1 MENQLLKGAKDFF
14 DEEAVAQIGQVLN
27 QDKEGVKQGLNV
39 TIPALFL
46 GLSQHSD
53 SGSGI
58 SVILERAKQ
67 HFANFDFHELLGS
80 VTKADEPAG
89 DPAVKGE
96 NAQGLLGS
104 IFGGG
109 LDTVLSTVA
118 GYLGYDGSSIGKLMN
133 FSLPAIFSSLTNKGQ
148 NWDFD
153 RIGHVLEENKT
164 AFAAAVP
171 AGLGLGAFGKL
182 FDGAHF
188 SAPAESAT
196 EHAIPAD
203 VTKEVDSHKSISINP
218 ANELEAHKEPLSL
231 PRAEESRAAIAGT
244 GSGSGSG
251 GGWWKIL
258 IALVVLAAL
267 WFLFGKGCSGSKQ
280 DGATDTSVNKTKVE
294 SDTMKTG
301 SSMVEREQT
310 EVILPNGVK
319 LAAFK
324 GGIEDHLVQFL
335 KSDYKSMGEDSLKN
349 TWFDFDNLNFK
360 TGTAEVLPESQVQLS
375 NLAAILKAF
384 PAANIKIGGYTDKTG
399 NEDFNKKLSLERA
412 TAVKDYLSKEQLSK
426 QVIGAEGYGSQFAKY
441 KADAPESDRIM
452 DRHVSISVR

>member
-1 MENQLLKGAKDFF
+1 
-14 DEEAVAQIGQVLN
+14 
-27 QDKEGVKQGLNV
+27 VKQGLNA

-53 SGSGI
+53 SGGI
-58 SVILERAKQ
+58 SAILEKAKQ
-67 HFANFDFHELLGS
+67 HFADFDL
-80 VTKADEPAG
+80 K
-89 DPAVKGE
+89 
-96 NAQGLLGS
+96 GLLGGVTNADES
-104 IFGGG
+104 PRDRAVEGENSPGLLGTIFGGG

-118 GYLGYDGSSIGKLMN
+118 GYLGYDGNSIGKLMN

-148 NWDFD
+148 NWDFE
-153 RIGHVLEENKT
+153 RISHVLQENKT

-188 SAPAESAT
+188 SPPVESVT
-196 EHAIPAD
+196 EPPVPAD
-203 VTKEVDSHKSISINP
+203 VVKEVDRHKSSSINP

-231 PRAEESRAAIAGT
+231 PRVGESRAAIA
-244 GSGSGSG
+244 GSGSG
-251 GGWWKIL
+251 GGWWKIV
-258 IALVVLAAL
+258 IALIVLALL

-280 DGATDTSVNKTKVE
+280 GGATDTSVNSTVVD
-294 SDTMKTG
+294 SGTMKTG
-301 SSMVEREQT
+301 SSVVEREQT

-324 GGIEDHLVQFL
+324 GGIEDQLVQFL
-335 KSDYKSMGEDSLKN
+335 KTDYKSMGEDSLKN

-412 TAVKDYLSKEQLSK
+412 TAVKDYLGKEQLSK

-441 KADAPESDRIM
+441 MADAPESDRIM
-452 DRHVSISVR
+452 DRHVSVSVR

>member
-27 QDKEGVKQGLNV
+27 QDKEGVKQGLNA

-53 SGSGI
+53 SGGI
-58 SVILERAKQ
+58 SAILEKAKQ
-67 HFANFDFHELLGS
+67 HFADFDL
-80 VTKADEPAG
+80 K
-89 DPAVKGE
+89 
-96 NAQGLLGS
+96 GLLGGVTNADES
-104 IFGGG
+104 PRDRAVEGENSPGLLGTIFGGG

-118 GYLGYDGSSIGKLMN
+118 GYLGYDGNSIGKLMN

-148 NWDFD
+148 NWDFE
-153 RIGHVLEENKT
+153 RISHVLQENKT

-188 SAPAESAT
+188 SPPVESVT
-196 EHAIPAD
+196 EPPVPAD
-203 VTKEVDSHKSISINP
+203 VVKEVDRHKSSSINP

-231 PRAEESRAAIAGT
+231 PRVGESRAAIA
-244 GSGSGSG
+244 GSGSG
-251 GGWWKIL
+251 GGWWKIV
-258 IALVVLAAL
+258 IALIVLALL

-280 DGATDTSVNKTKVE
+280 GGATDTSVNSTVVD
-294 SDTMKTG
+294 SGTMKTG
-301 SSMVEREQT
+301 SSVVEREQT

-324 GGIEDHLVQFL
+324 GGIEDQLVQFL
-335 KSDYKSMGEDSLKN
+335 KTDYKSMGEDSLKN

-412 TAVKDYLSKEQLSK
+412 TAVKDYLGKEQLSK

-441 KADAPESDRIM
+441 MADAPESDRIM
-452 DRHVSISVR
+452 DRHVSVSVR

>member
-1 MENQLLKGAKDFF
+1 MENQLLKGARDFF

-27 QDKEGVKQGLNV
+27 QDKEQVKQGLNV

-46 GLSQHSD
+46 GLSQQSD
-53 SGSGI
+53 ASSGI
-58 SVILERAKQ
+58 AAILEKAKQ
-67 HFANFDFHELLGS
+67 HFSNFDLNNLLGRAS
-80 VTKADEPAG
+80 ETN
-89 DPAVKGE
+89 DPEAHVSTEEGKS
-96 NAQGLLGS
+96 QGILGS

-109 LDTVLSTVA
+109 LETVFTTVS
-118 GYLGYDGSSIGKLMN
+118 GYLGIDGSTIGKLMN

-153 RIGHVLEENKT
+153 HISHLLQDNKT

-182 FDGAHF
+182 FDGGHF
-188 SAPAESAT
+188 SAPVEPAIENELPT
-196 EHAIPAD
+196 EVP
-203 VTKEVDSHKSISINP
+203 KEPGIHTSTPITPS
-218 ANELEAHKEPLSL
+218 NELEPHKEPLSL
-231 PRAEESRAAIAGT
+231 PRAEDSKAA
-244 GSGSGSG
+244 GSSSG

-258 IALVVLAAL
+258 IALIVLAAL

-280 DGATDTSVNKTKVE
+280 EGATDTSVNSAQVD
-294 SDTMKTG
+294 SSTMKTEPG
-301 SSMVEREQT
+301 SSVVERERT
-310 EVILPNGVK
+310 EVVLPNGVK

-324 GGIEDHLVQFL
+324 GGIEDQLVQFL
-335 KSDYKSMGEDSLKN
+335 KSDYKSLGEDSLKN

-412 TAVKDYLSKEQLSK
+412 TAVKDYLGKDGLSK
-426 QVIGAEGYGSQFAKY
+426 QVTGAEGYGSQFAKY
-441 KADAPESDRIM
+441 NADAPETDRIL
-452 DRHVSISVR
+452 DRHVSVSVR